1 MQIEGKPRVGVIGTG
16 RMGQFHVNVLS
27 EMPEVRLAAVSDTS
41 AVRGKAV
48 AEKYKVQYF
57 ADYHEML
64 PHVDVVCVAV
74 PTPLHHAVG
83 MAVLGAGKHAI
94 IEKPVSNNYEHAKEL
109 FDLADAKGVVLHVGH
124 IERFNGA
131 VQELHKI
138 APEPLLI
145 QCSRMGPFDP
155 RVKDDSVVLDLMIHD
170 IDIVL
175 GLVNAEPVQIHVV
188 GAKVFSQM
196 EDVVNVQVKFANGTL
211 ATFTASRVTQYK
223 SRLMTISC
231 KEHFV
236 SLNFADQEIHVHRL
250 ARTATEVNRQ
260 ELKYK
265 EESISERIFVHRD
278 NPLRLELRHLIAC
291 AKGEADRKVSVEGEL
306 RSLKMALQILD
317 LCRGGK

>member
-1 MQIEGKPRVGVIGTG
+1 METEEKPRVGVIGTG

-27 EMPEVRLAAVSDTS
+27 EMPEVRLTAVSDVS
-41 AVRGKAV
+41 AMRGQAV
-48 AEKYKVQYF
+48 ADKYRVKYF
-57 ADYHEML
+57 ADYRQML

-83 MAVLGAGKHAI
+83 MGVLGAGKHAI
-94 IEKPVSNNYEHAKEL
+94 IEKPVSDNYENAKEL
-109 FDLADAKGVVLHVGH
+109 FDLAAAKGVVLHVGH

-138 APEPLLI
+138 APDPLLI

-175 GLVNAEPVQIHVV
+175 GLVDSDPVQLHVI
-188 GAKVFSQM
+188 GASVFSQR
-196 EDVVNVQVKFANGTL
+196 EDVVNVQLRFANGTL
-211 ATFTASRVTQYK
+211 ATFTASRVTQHK
-223 SRLMTISC
+223 TRLMTVSC

-250 ARTATEVNRQ
+250 ARAATEVNRQ

-291 AKGEADRKVSVEGEL
+291 VKGEADRKVSVEGEL
-306 RSLKMALQILD
+306 RSLKLALQILE
-317 LCRGGK
+317 LYRGGR

>member
-27 EMPEVRLAAVSDTS
+27 EMPEVQLAAVSDVS
-41 AVRGKAV
+41 PVRGRAV
-48 AEKYKVQYF
+48 AEKYRVKYF
-57 ADYHEML
+57 GDYLDML

-94 IEKPVSNNYEHAKEL
+94 IEKPVTNNYQQAKEL
-109 FDLADAKGVVLHVGH
+109 FDLAAARGVVLHVGH

-131 VQELHKI
+131 VQELHKL

-175 GLVNAEPVQIHVV
+175 GLVNAEPAQIHVI
-188 GAKVFSQM
+188 GTKVFSQM
-196 EDVVNVQVKFANGTL
+196 EDAVDVQVKFANGTL
-211 ATFTASRVTQYK
+211 ATFTASRVTQFK
-223 SRLMTISC
+223 TRLMNISC

-250 ARTATEVNRQ
+250 ARAATEVNRQ
-260 ELKYK
+260 ELKYR
-265 EESISERIFVHRD
+265 EELTSEKIFVHRD

-291 AKGEADRKVSVEGEL
+291 AKGEADRRVSVKDEL
-306 RSLKMALQILD
+306 RSLEMALRILE
-317 LCRGGK
+317 LCRGGQ